1 MKEIKSISY
10 KEWREGTE
18 ITVKPE
24 DIIKEAEKRGEFF
37 EFVEDLSEFEKGYC
51 LGFIQSIS
59 YITKIE
65 EAMKEYRKKVD
76 AEKAY
81 A

>member
-1 MKEIKSISY
+1 MTETKTITY
-10 KEWREGTE
+10 KEWREGEE
-18 ITVKPE
+18 ITVRPE
-24 DIIKEAEKRGEFF
+24 DIIKEAEKNGEFF
-37 EFVEDLSEFEKGYC
+37 EFVNDLSEFEKGYC

-65 EAMKEYRKKVD
+65 EAMKEYRKRID
-76 AEKAY
+76 SGKAY